1 MDVSESMDKKS
12 PNVQPT
18 KLPCPPI
25 PASVRTMQGEHGLLD
40 LWKAIKP
47 LATIASAM
55 NTGAH
60 PDDEHSAMLAYL
72 ALGKGVYTTSVIA
85 TRGEGGQNEIGCEQG
100 TALGIIRTRELEEA
114 SSLSNVTL
122 GILSEELDDPIHDF
136 GFSKC
141 AEETFRKWGEEVV
154 YERLIRKIRE
164 LRPDVVIACFENE
177 PTTHGHHRA
186 ITLLTQR
193 AFHEAADPQIFPAHR
208 QAGLLP
214 WQMKKLYLPI
224 MDNDDYHVAVPVG
237 EYDQIY
243 GSSYVQLGERS
254 RFMHKTQG
262 MGVHYDEG
270 PTYNYYRLDAS
281 VFPAPEK
288 ERDFFFGLPVSFADL
303 AQGIVAK
310 GGQELA
316 EVLHRMHDAATDVLN
331 AYPRFAEVAQR
342 VHRMKALLATAQQ
355 EVCKAPLDEE
365 TKIDLMYRLGL
376 KEAQLN
382 RASAEALSLVVK
394 IKPETGEWVA
404 GQTTTV
410 TVTAYNGGSL
420 EVEHVQLRMRVPAG
434 WTAKPLTPT
443 VFPRLAY
450 NQTVCTVFEVSIPA
464 QTELFH
470 PYKPPV
476 LDVEVLYFAFETAS
490 TIRVEP
496 ESRVAVLPPYAVT
509 LTPSDVVRNT
519 LHTDETIPVK
529 VTLKQYRPGSS
540 TAKVALVV
548 PAGWT
553 AEPAFVDV
561 PFSFRSE
568 TKTIAFTVHTTPQ
581 VTNGKYQISATVAGT
596 DGVTEI
602 AQDVQVIEYP
612 HVGRTYFIRAAT
624 LTVQAFDLAIPKNQR
639 IGYVSSGFDNLDKYL
654 RAVGV
659 NCLNLDANEIQSGDL
674 SRYDTI
680 VLGIRA
686 YGFRRE
692 LIESNQRLLH
702 YVENGGNLVVQYHKP
717 EDKWKPHLAPYP
729 IFIGESLIDWRVT
742 NEQSD
747 VRMLAPDHPMFQEPN
762 VITQADWDGWVQE
775 RSIYNPSRWGSEY
788 TELIATSDPGEP
800 EFRGIFLTAHYG
812 KGTYTYS
819 SLAWFREI
827 PQLVP
832 GAFRLFVNMI
842 SQKQ

>member
-1 MDVSESMDKKS
+1 MESSESIDKS
-12 PNVQPT
+12 ASVVQPT
-18 KLPCPPI
+18 RLPCPPI
-25 PASVRTMQGEHGLLD
+25 PASARTMQGEHGLLD

-72 ALGKGVYTTSVIA
+72 AMGRGVYTSSVIA

-100 TALGIIRTRELEEA
+100 IALGIIRTRELEEA
-114 SSLSNVTL
+114 SALGNVTL
-122 GILSEELDDPIHDF
+122 GILSEELDDPINDF

-154 YERLIRKIRE
+154 YERLVRKIRE

-193 AFHEAADPQIFPAHR
+193 AFHGAADPETFPAHI
-208 QAGLLP
+208 QEGLLP
-214 WQMKKLYLPI
+214 WQMKKLYVPV
-224 MDNDDYHVAVPVG
+224 MDNEDYHVAVPVG
-237 EYDQIY
+237 EYDQNY

-281 VFPAPEK
+281 VVPAAEK
-288 ERDFFFGLPVSFADL
+288 ERDFFAGLPFTFADL
-303 AQGIVAK
+303 ARSVAQK
-310 GGQELA
+310 GESELA
-316 EVLHRMHDAATDVLN
+316 RILDTMHDAANEVLS
-331 AYPRFAEVAQR
+331 AYPRFAEVASR
-342 VHRMKALLATAQQ
+342 VHRMKALLHAVQLA
-355 EVCKAPLDEE
+355 VPGSSLDEE
-365 TKIDLMYRLGL
+365 TKTDLLFRLGI

-394 IKPETGEWVA
+394 IKPETGEWVP

-410 TVTAYNGGSL
+410 TVTAYNGGAI
-420 EVEHVQLRMRVPAG
+420 EVEHVQLRLRVPPG

-443 VFPRLAY
+443 TFPRLPY
-450 NQTVCTVFEVSIPA
+450 NQTVCTVYEVSVPA
-464 QTELFH
+464 AAAFFH
-470 PYKPPV
+470 PYRPPI
-476 LDVEVLYFAFETAS
+476 LEVEALYFAFDIAS
-490 TIRVEP
+490 TIRVVP
-496 ESRVAVLPPYAVT
+496 DDSVAVLPPYSLT
-509 LTPSDVVRNT
+509 LTPSAVVRNT
-519 LHTDETIPVK
+519 LHTEQPIPVK
-529 VTLKQYRPGSS
+529 VTVKQYRPGST
-540 TAKVALVV
+540 TARVSLAV
-548 PAGWT
+548 PEGWT
-553 AEPAFVDV
+553 AEPAFIDV
-561 PFSFRSE
+561 PFAFRGE
-568 TKTIAFTVHTTPQ
+568 TRTIAFTVHTGPQ
-581 VTNGKYQISATVAGT
+581 VENGKYEVKAQVTRA
-596 DGVTEI
+596 DGVAESG
-602 AQDVQVIEYP
+602 QDVQVIEYP
-612 HVGRTYFIRAAT
+612 HVGRTYFIRPAK
-624 LTVQAFDLAIPKNQR
+624 LTVQAFDLAIPENRR
-639 IGYVSSGFDNLDKYL
+639 IGYVASGFDSLDKYL

-659 NCLNLDANEIQSGDL
+659 HCLNLDADEIQSGDL

-692 LIESNQRLLH
+692 LIECNQRLLQ

-717 EDKWKPHLAPYP
+717 EDKWKPQLAPYP

-747 VRMLAPDHPMFQEPN
+747 VRMLAPEHPMFSEPN
-762 VITQADWDGWVQE
+762 PITQADWDGWVQE

-800 EFRGIFLTAHYG
+800 EFRGIFLTARYG